1 MGNLECSTSVRCKM
15 PDSRIVLQMVV
26 RCFSDGG
33 GPACH
38 WLQNHLIGARRPLPP
53 RPARV
58 RRKAENT
65 LRGLCHKKI
74 RLYRRII
81 CPDCTDG
88 LFRSIILIFFYSVLE
103 VSSASGAEASLSS
116 VDSAAAA
123 PFALLLPTRIRMT
136 DIPAITSPRTIE
148 TGVLVPG
155 M

>member
-15 PDSRIVLQMVV
+15 PDSRIVLQMVI

-53 RPARV
+53 DRPASAA
-58 RRKAENT
+58 RRKIHYA
-65 LRGLCHKKI
+65 GCVIKKSA
-74 RLYRRII
+74 
-81 CPDCTDG
+81 CTDG
-88 LFRSIILIFFYSVLE
+88 SYVLTAQTDYFVQFFLIFFYSVLE

-136 DIPAITSPRTIE
+136 DTPAITSPRTIE